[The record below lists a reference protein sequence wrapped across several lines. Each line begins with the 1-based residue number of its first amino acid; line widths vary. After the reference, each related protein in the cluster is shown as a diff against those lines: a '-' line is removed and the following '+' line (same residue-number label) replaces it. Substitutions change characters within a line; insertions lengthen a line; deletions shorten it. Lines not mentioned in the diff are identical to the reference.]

1 MGILPVRPAL
11 SNPWHLTMA
20 KEIERKFLVADD
32 SWRSGST
39 GCRYTQGYLS
49 RHPER
54 IVRVR
59 QAGNSA
65 CITIKGI
72 TRGTTR
78 QEFEYSIP
86 NSDAQALME
95 LCLRPLIEKIR
106 YVVEYRGKRWEV
118 DEFYGDNQG
127 LVLAEIEL
135 TREDEAFELPPWI
148 GEEVSHD
155 ARYFNANLV
164 EHPFKRWNVR

>member
-49 RHPER
+49 RDPER

-59 QAGNSA
+59 QAGNSGF
-65 CITIKGI
+65 ITIKGI

-78 QEFEYSIP
+78 QEFEYAIP
-86 NSDAQALME
+86 LSDAEALME
-95 LCLRPLIEKIR
+95 LCLRPH
-106 YVVEYRGKRWEV
+106 
-118 DEFYGDNQG
+118 
-127 LVLAEIEL
+127 
-135 TREDEAFELPPWI
+135 REDSLCRGIRVASA
-148 GEEVSHD
+148 GG
-155 ARYFNANLV
+155 
-164 EHPFKRWNVR
+164 

>member
-1 MGILPVRPAL
+1 
-11 SNPWHLTMA
+11 MA
-20 KEIERKFLVADD
+20 KEIERKFLVANDG
-32 SWRSGST
+32 WRSGSK

-49 RHPER
+49 RDPER

-59 QAGNSA
+59 QAGTSA
-65 CITIKGI
+65 FITIKGI

-86 NSDAQALME
+86 NSDAPALLQ
-95 LCLRPLIEKIR
+95 LCLRPLIEKVR
-106 YVVEYRGKRWEV
+106 HVVEYHGKRWEV
-118 DEFYGDNQG
+118 DEFLGDNQG

-135 TREDEAFELPPWI
+135 TREDEAVDLPPWL

-155 ARYFNANLV
+155 SRYFNANLV
-164 EHPFKRWNVR
+164 EHPFTRWNIR